1 MGVIY
6 SAIDNGSEETVN
18 LWHPVF
24 CAGIASMTWKYFEE
38 KFLPRL
44 KKMAGL
50 GSTHV
55 TRNAAANMLAAAA
68 VLAAEKKE
76 LERTLL
82 HSFMQLCQ
90 DSNVIIRK
98 TALNNLRR
106 IIPKVEPSEV
116 ERLFFAELVE
126 HLKDP
131 NPWIRFIVIELL
143 IKFHALFSTD
153 SLNKEFLPLVS
164 KEFARG
170 WKDPDNWL
178 LLNCGSVVNVLLC
191 RGFFTEDCLPDIS
204 KFYESI
210 LFSKDPKLNAIAV
223 RNIAP
228 MIDMQ
233 LSCSPSNVKYST
245 MLHEFAVGPLY
256 QEQVLKILPELIRVH
271 FKHKKMSLMRPIIAA
286 LMQNESQIFA
296 VELFSCLSKQMP
308 KVLAKDKEDKVS
320 YDEKFQKQVLNWIK
334 QLWKAGCKRHLRPLI
349 EIVPRCQEFFPLA
362 DYNHYFMEELVGML
376 RTGNKAE
383 KKLGASSFCLLY
395 LKNYMPEVRNDALNR
410 VLAMAQSKSCFER
423 QAVLSF
429 VEAAIDHFSLKFLID
444 KKIID
449 THMSLAE
456 DKVSNVR
463 IQFSRVAK
471 KIVTVIARNAKVKS
485 NLSNLLNLLQNDMD
499 KDVRKLAVEASQKLK
514 AARIRSEAEEKAKEK
529 QEEDLEKRE
538 KQVTAAAT
546 VGRGSKEKERRR
558 GEEAGVSVHVGGRA
572 AEEVQDPHLPQEQLK
587 GSDEELC

>member
-1 MGVIY
+1 MGVVY

-24 CAGIASMTWKYFEE
+24 CAGIPSMTWRYFEE

-55 TRNAAANMLAAAA
+55 TRNAAASMLAAAA

-76 LERTLL
+76 LEKTLL

-98 TALNNLRR
+98 TALKNLRR

-143 IKFHALFSTD
+143 TKFHALFSTD
-153 SLNKEFLPLVS
+153 SLNKEFVPLIS

-191 RGFFTEDCLPDIS
+191 RGFLAEDSLPDIS
-204 KFYESI
+204 KFYEST

-223 RNIAP
+223 RNIAS

-233 LSCSPSNVKYST
+233 LTCSSNNVKYSAV
-245 MLHEFAVGPLY
+245 LHEFAVGPLY
-256 QEQVLKILPELIRVH
+256 QELILKMLPELVRVH
-271 FKHKKMSLMRPIIAA
+271 FKHRKMSLMRPVIAA

-296 VELFSCLSKQMP
+296 VELFDCLSKLMP
-308 KVLAKDKEDKVS
+308 RVLAKDKEDKVS
-320 YDEKFQKQVLNWIK
+320 YDEKFQKQILSWIK

-349 EIVPRCQEFFPLA
+349 EIAPRCQESFPIA
-362 DYNHYFMEELVGML
+362 DYNSFFMEELVGLL
-376 RTGNKAE
+376 RTGNRAE
-383 KKLGASSFCLLY
+383 KKLGANSLCALY
-395 LKNYMPEVRNDALNR
+395 LKNYVLEVRSDALSR
-410 VLAMAQSKSCFER
+410 VLAMAQAKSCFER
-423 QAVLSF
+423 QAALSF

-444 KKIID
+444 SKIVD
-449 THMSLAE
+449 TYMSLAE

-463 IQFSRVAK
+463 IQFSRIAK
-471 KIVTVIARNAKVKS
+471 KIAAVVTRNAKIKS
-485 NLSNLLNLLQNDMD
+485 NLGSLLNLLQNDMD
-499 KDVRKLAVEASQKLK
+499 RDVRKLAAEAYQKLK
-514 AARIRSEAEEKAKEK
+514 TVRARSEAEEKAKEK
-529 QEEDLEKRE
+529 QEEDLERRE
-538 KQVTAAAT
+538 KQVTAATA
-546 VGRGSKEKERRR
+546 
-558 GEEAGVSVHVGGRA
+558 VGG
-572 AEEVQDPHLPQEQLK
+572 
-587 GSDEELC
+587 GDEEKG